1 MWASWSGSL
10 PGHDGGD
17 VDEDPVTRHDVHV
30 RDLSVLV
37 GGGGGEGDCVG
48 NTGGQ
53 TQIQWVTVCV
63 RSVCVMH
70 LVFEVVGVV
79 LPVDDGRVRYGVPF
93 RIDDGGGVPPSP
105 LGDVVSGDHRLRA
118 RLTSLTENTFT

>member
-37 GGGGGEGDCVG
+37 GGGGRGIAWGTLEDKLRYSGSLCAYV
-48 NTGGQ
+48 
-53 TQIQWVTVCV
+53 VCV
-63 RSVCVMH
+63 
-70 LVFEVVGVV
+70 
-79 LPVDDGRVRYGVPF
+79 
-93 RIDDGGGVPPSP
+93 
-105 LGDVVSGDHRLRA
+105 
-118 RLTSLTENTFT
+118 